1 MKAPFAVAGVVCLL
15 LVGWQV
21 EAGEADYADARAAAE
36 AAREKAANAG
46 YEWLSVGPLLQQAAE
61 AADAGDWDAAIRL
74 ADEARLLAEL
84 GLKQAEVEAE
94 RWQERVIGK

>member
-1 MKAPFAVAGVVCLL
+1 MKALVAAACLVCLPL
-15 LVGWQV
+15 AGWQA
-21 EAGEADYADARAAAE
+21 EAAEAAYADARAAAE
-36 AAREKAANAG
+36 AARQKAADAG
-46 YEWLSVGPLLQQAAE
+46 HEWLAVGPLLQQAAE